1 MKHRRATRFLVN
13 NAYKKLKQ
21 VVDDPSIPQRVLLA
35 VVKQALFDAF
45 IFAPPADQLGARRFL
60 LGDGFA
66 KACLDLGIDYEY
78 GSGVIMTLSAQLR
91 SSDKMA
97 KLDAGLKKLTAGKR
111 DCVRDELSEC

>member
-1 MKHRRATRFLVN
+1 MKNRRATRFLVN
-13 NAYKKLKQ
+13 IAYKKLKQ
-21 VVDDPSIPQRVLLA
+21 VVDDPSIPQRVLMA

-45 IFAPPADQLGARRFL
+45 IWAPPPHLLGARRFL

-66 KACLDLGIDYEY
+66 KTCLDLGIDYEY

-97 KLDAGLKKLTAGKR
+97 QLDAGLKKLSTGRVK
-111 DCVRDELSEC
+111 DELSEC